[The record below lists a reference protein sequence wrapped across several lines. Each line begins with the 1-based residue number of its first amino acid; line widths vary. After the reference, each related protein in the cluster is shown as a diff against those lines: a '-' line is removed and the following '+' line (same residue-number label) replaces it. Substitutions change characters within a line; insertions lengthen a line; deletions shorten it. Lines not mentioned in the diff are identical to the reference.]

1 MSSIFIVA
9 DKSFSHTL
17 DYVDA
22 FGRNILERLW
32 KVGV

>member
-1 MSSIFIVA
+1 MRSIIIAA

-17 DYVDA
+17 DYIDA
-22 FGRNILERLW
+22 FARNILERLW